1 VWDAVYFWS
10 TNNIMCFKKLDE
22 LFDKKNILCK
32 IIENKEK
39 EYADASENKRRL
51 MIAEAMLEEIDKAIE
66 QTRKEIMFD
75 LTNKTR

>member
-1 VWDAVYFWS
+1 
-10 TNNIMCFKKLDE
+10 MCFKKLDE